1 MAWNTTSVTTIHELG
16 LLQLIIS
23 PGMIMN
29 TKLFHLLKLRYIDK
43 YLSYSAEGTSITFT
57 TTSWRYNW
65 IYVVKT
71 TIVFPMIFSGDMVI
85 FSPERGLLGS
95 QSYRAWRIL
104 TRIIHDEW
112 PLQWLHAPPR
122 NNWGQRKQVF
132 SFRKIVVV
140 SPKRQKME
148 SWNRT

>member
-1 MAWNTTSVTTIHELG
+1 
-16 LLQLIIS
+16 
-23 PGMIMN
+23 MIMN
-29 TKLFHLLKLRYIDK
+29 RKLFHLLKLRWQCKDTGVPTNICPTPQK
-43 YLSYSAEGTSITFT
+43 VVGTSITFT

-71 TIVFPMIFSGDMVI
+71 TIVFAMIFSGDMVT

-112 PLQWLHAPPR
+112 LLQWLHVPLR
-122 NNWGQRKQVF
+122 NNWGQRKHMF